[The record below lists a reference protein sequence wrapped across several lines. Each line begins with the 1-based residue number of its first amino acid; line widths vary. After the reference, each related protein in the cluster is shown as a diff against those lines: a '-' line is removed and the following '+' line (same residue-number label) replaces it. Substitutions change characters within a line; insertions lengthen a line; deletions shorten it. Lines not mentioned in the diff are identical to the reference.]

1 MELFKAES
9 KKYEKEFLKLLEQW
23 VSIPSFY
30 DRKTVSKDMPFGK
43 GVYDALNWFENLGR
57 ENNFKVKNIDNH
69 AVQIEYGNGKEYVDI
84 FGHCDVVNPGEG
96 WDSEPFKLN
105 IIGDKLVARGVSDNK
120 GPMIVN
126 FLALKM
132 IKDLDI
138 NLKRKVR
145 LIAGGNEESGFKCIK
160 HYYSK
165 EPYGVCGFTPDA
177 KFPVLNGEKGGAIIK
192 LISNI
197 DDKSLYISGGI
208 EFNTIPDKVYIKNVE
223 KLGKDNI
230 CFDIN
235 NISIN
240 YDNDNYIVYGKGGHS
255 SKPEKSINPILAT
268 IKLLS
273 ENIDEKWTKDL
284 YKLINQDNI
293 NGNLFGLNIEG
304 KCGILSIV
312 PTIINI
318 VDGKLEVVLSVRYPE
333 ILTIEDIIKKFNLYM
348 EQNNINKFELIGE
361 NLKQANY
368 IDRNSKLV
376 RSLHD
381 IYIKYSGDLKNDVRV
396 TSAGSYASEMNNSV
410 IFGCEFPDGS
420 FGNVHSANEF
430 ASLDRFIT
438 AIGIYAEAIITL
450 CNKI

>member
-145 LIAGGNEESGFKCIK
+145 LIAGGNVENVSMAYIIRDHCKEKFENRKSIMIENIEKINKKYDNRVELDLKDSYYNMKEKIEPVMFIVDIAKEAMEELGIKPRLVPVRGGTDGARLSFNGLPCPNIFTGGLNFHGKNECI
-160 HYYSK
+160 
-165 EPYGVCGFTPDA
+165 
-177 KFPVLNGEKGGAIIK
+177 PVSSMEKATK
-192 LISNI
+192 LIVRI
-197 DDKSLYISGGI
+197 A
-208 EFNTIPDKVYIKNVE
+208 E
-223 KLGKDNI
+223 K
-230 CFDIN
+230 
-235 NISIN
+235 
-240 YDNDNYIVYGKGGHS
+240 
-255 SKPEKSINPILAT
+255 
-268 IKLLS
+268 
-273 ENIDEKWTKDL
+273 
-284 YKLINQDNI
+284 
-293 NGNLFGLNIEG
+293 
-304 KCGILSIV
+304 
-312 PTIINI
+312 
-318 VDGKLEVVLSVRYPE
+318 
-333 ILTIEDIIKKFNLYM
+333 
-348 EQNNINKFELIGE
+348 
-361 NLKQANY
+361 
-368 IDRNSKLV
+368 
-376 RSLHD
+376 
-381 IYIKYSGDLKNDVRV
+381 
-396 TSAGSYASEMNNSV
+396 
-410 IFGCEFPDGS
+410 
-420 FGNVHSANEF
+420 
-430 ASLDRFIT
+430 
-438 AIGIYAEAIITL
+438 YAERV
-450 CNKI
+450 